1 MSLYTR
7 CVLAA
12 FRSFMAEARFTNNLS
27 IADAWRVYRSIVEQ
41 HGREFARDQ
50 LLRNYA

>member
-1 MSLYTR
+1 MSIRTR
-7 CVLAA
+7 SVLAA
-12 FRSFMAEARFTNNLS
+12 FRSFMAEARFENRLT
-27 IADAWRVYRSIVEQ
+27 IAEAWRVYRTIVDQ